1 MVDSGSKNMEISVM
15 KYGEPVDMISEDQ
28 IQAVIDEIEKEQEE
42 AKKTSSTGETES

>member
-1 MVDSGSKNMEISVM
+1 M